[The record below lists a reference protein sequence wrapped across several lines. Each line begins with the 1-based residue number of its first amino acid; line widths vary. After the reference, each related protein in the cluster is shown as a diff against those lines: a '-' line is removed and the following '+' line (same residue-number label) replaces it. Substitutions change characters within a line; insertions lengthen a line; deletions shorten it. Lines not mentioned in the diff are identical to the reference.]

1 MTVLQEWLTAQDSPE
16 VVVNENFDTL
26 GYAAVYGYN
35 PATSSGLTWGYYG
48 GRWSGF
54 AVAAGTLTLTDSATN
69 YVVVQ
74 RSDGAISV
82 STATTNWNDATNYA
96 RVYRIVTSGGN
107 PTNIYGADFDYRAG
121 DGGIF
126 GSSGG
131 GGGGG
136 GADLATANTWT
147 AGQRG
152 AIVTLSDG
160 ASITP
165 DMDDG
170 NFFTVTL
177 GGNRTL
183 ENPTN
188 LTAGQSGSIFIVQD
202 GAGNRTLAYGSQW
215 DFAGGTA
222 PTLSTAIGAV
232 DRLDYVVRTTGSIH
246 AALSKAYS

>member
-1 MTVLQEWLTAQDSPE
+1 MTVMQEWVTAQDSPE
-16 VVVNENFDTL
+16 IPVNENFDTL

-48 GRWSGF
+48 GRWGGF
-54 AVAAGTLTLTDSATN
+54 AVTASTLTLTDASTN
-69 YVVVQ
+69 YIVVL
-74 RSDGAISV
+74 RSTGVISV
-82 STATTNWNDATNYA
+82 STSDANWNNTTSYA
-96 RVYRIVTSGGN
+96 RVYRVTTTGGTVSN
-107 PTNIYGADFDYRAG
+107 LYGSDFDYRAG

-136 GADLATANTWT
+136 ADLATPNTWT

-202 GAGNRTLAYGSQW
+202 GAGGRTLAYGSQW
-215 DFAGGTA
+215 DFTGGTA

-246 AALSKAYS
+246 AVLSKAYS